1 MRAMLARAARPAAR
15 PFALPFALPIA
26 LPIVLIVLAWS
37 LLACT
42 DDGADSARA
51 RYNQALEDY
60 GAGRL
65 DEAATGFLDARD
77 RAGVDPELR
86 FSSAF
91 NLGLTYARQADA
103 AGAAPEAGPN
113 APPEAAAVG
122 GAAPASGPEAAM
134 NSLRQSAAWFRDAV
148 RLDPESE
155 DARVNLEVVLRRIQ
169 ILADQ
174 LNQGQNSLEA
184 RLGRVIEDQRALR
197 DQIRELMQRV
207 AESGAEAE
215 PVAFEG
221 EFDTLATF
229 ERRLMA
235 DTGTVS
241 DLAGEELGLLRGKE
255 QRSEEEEVRVVQL
268 GNLDV
273 YLQTARG
280 ELADTR
286 RLLRRLSGDKA
297 HRRSDVALA
306 ALKRAQEQLLDPVT
320 VLRGIAEDQV
330 QVLGHTV
337 GLDQLGKASIQVGA
351 GAAQGDPAAP
361 ASAPAAPP
369 AWLTTEHLRERQDIL
384 KQRTDEVLA
393 RFQAG
398 VTAAEEQ
405 PDQQPDQP
413 ADPSAQDPAA
423 PPAGA
428 PQDPRQ
434 KRMLAQAADA
444 IPFLQQAVGHMD
456 AAAQALAGAAPGQG
470 LAEIGERQ
478 GQALEALLR
487 AIERFSDIRGLIELV
502 YRDHAMT
509 SALLTPPD
517 APEAAALPPEI
528 AALPTD
534 ERARR
539 IQTLVGQNLDRLT
552 RLGGLFEDEVSVL
565 DAQAAQ
571 AGQGQAA
578 PGQGAGQGAG
588 QMPPEQIEAA
598 RQQYLQAQGLRTQAE
613 EALTRLRTAMA
624 AGNAAGIT
632 EARAASAQ
640 GMEHIEALRRLFFS
654 IVEHLKE
661 LLQSQTNTHDQ
672 TGSAAAG
679 PDEELASR
687 LGTLAEPQGQHA
699 ATGDALA
706 QALAEQSD
714 AAAQAP
720 QAPQAPGAPGGADA
734 AKQLAE
740 AAQEVTQASS
750 EMHGAADFLRKDAD
764 AAQTSSVDVSPTLQA
779 QQRAMEH
786 LQNAIRLLE
795 PPREDQQQEQQ
806 DQQEPQ
812 EQQEQQQ
819 QEEQQAQE
827 MSQSQAQRRLQEI
840 RDREAERRRQQ
851 QPFKPEP
858 VEKDW

>member
-1 MRAMLARAARPAAR
+1 MRGI
-15 PFALPFALPIA
+15 IA
-26 LPIVLIVLAWS
+26 LVALAVLMAGVAG
-37 LLACT
+37 CT
-42 DDGADSARA
+42 DEGADSARA

-60 GAGRL
+60 EAGRL
-65 DEAATGFLDARD
+65 DQAAEGFLDARD
-77 RAGVDPELR
+77 RAGVDPDLR
-86 FSSAF
+86 FNSAF

-103 AGAAPEAGPN
+103 AGAAPEAG
-113 APPEAAAVG
+113 AAGAG
-122 GAAPASGPEAAM
+122 GAAGAAGGEGAPAGGPEAAM

-148 RLDPESE
+148 RLEPKNE

-174 LNQGQNSLEA
+174 LNQGENSLEA

-207 AESGAEAE
+207 AESGAETE

-221 EFDTLATF
+221 EFEALATF

-241 DLAGEELGLLRGKE
+241 DLAGEELSLLQGKE
-255 QRSEEEEVRVVQL
+255 QRTQEEEVRVVQL

-273 YLQTARG
+273 YLQSARG

-297 HRRSDVALA
+297 HRRSDLALA

-351 GAAQGDPAAP
+351 GAQGDPAAP
-361 ASAPAAPP
+361 AGASPPAGAPP
-369 AWLTTEHLRERQDIL
+369 PWLTTEHLRERQDVL

-398 VTAAEEQ
+398 VTAAQEQ
-405 PDQQPDQP
+405 AAQQ
-413 ADPSAQDPAA
+413 ADPNAQDPNA
-423 PPAGA
+423 PGA
-428 PQDPRQ
+428 HEDPRQ

-444 IPFLQQAVGHMD
+444 IPFLQQAVAHMD
-456 AAAQALAGAAPGQG
+456 AAAQALASAAPGQG
-470 LAEIGERQ
+470 LAEVGEKQ

-502 YRDHAMT
+502 YRDHAIT

-517 APEAAALPPEI
+517 APEAAALPDEI
-528 AALPTD
+528 KALPTD

-552 RLGGLFEDEVSVL
+552 RLRGLFEDEVSVL

-571 AGQGQAA
+571 AAQAAQGQGQ
-578 PGQGAGQGAG
+578 GQG
-588 QMPPEQIEAA
+588 QMPPEQVEAA
-598 RQQYLQAQGLRTQAE
+598 KQQYLQAQGLRSQAE
-613 EALTRLRTAMA
+613 DALTRLRTAMA

-640 GMEHIEALRRLFFS
+640 AMEHIEALRRLFFS

-679 PDEELASR
+679 PEEELAGR
-687 LGTLAEPQGQHA
+687 LRTLAEPQGQHA

-706 QALAEQSD
+706 QALAQQSD
-714 AAAQAP
+714 AAAQSPEA
-720 QAPQAPGAPGGADA
+720 AGAPGGADA
-734 AKQLAE
+734 AKRLAD

-764 AAQTSSVDVSPTLQA
+764 AAQTASVDIAPTLQA
-779 QQRAMEH
+779 QQQAMEH

-795 PPREDQQQEQQ
+795 PPQEQPEEQDQQQQEQDQQQQQEQQ
-806 DQQEPQ
+806 Q
-812 EQQEQQQ
+812 
-819 QEEQQAQE
+819 EQQAQE
-827 MSQSQAQRRLQEI
+827 MSQQQAQRRLQEI

>member
-1 MRAMLARAARPAAR
+1 MRAILAQAA
-15 PFALPFALPIA
+15 
-26 LPIVLIVLAWS
+26 VLILAWS

-51 RYNQALEDY
+51 RYNQAVEDY
-60 GAGRL
+60 AAGRL
-65 DEAATGFLDARD
+65 DQAAEGFLDARD
-77 RAGVDPELR
+77 RAGVDPDLR
-86 FSSAF
+86 FRSAF

-103 AGAAPEAGPN
+103 AGAAPGPN
-113 APPEAAAVG
+113 AAPEAAAPE
-122 GAAPASGPEAAM
+122 GADAPAGGPEAAM

-148 RLDPESE
+148 RLDPENE

-241 DLAGEELGLLRGKE
+241 DLAGEELDLLRNKE
-255 QRSEEEEVRVVQL
+255 QRTEEEEVRVVQL
-268 GNLDV
+268 GNLDG

-330 QVLGHTV
+330 QLLGHTV
-337 GLDQLGKASIQVGA
+337 GLDQLGKASIQIGA
-351 GAAQGDPAAP
+351 GPEDDQGGQAAP

-398 VTAAEEQ
+398 VTAAGEQ
-405 PDQQPDQP
+405 PGQEPGQEPG
-413 ADPSAQDPAA
+413 PSAQDPAA
-423 PPAGA
+423 PAAGA
-428 PQDPRQ
+428 PDDPRQ

-470 LAEIGERQ
+470 LAEIGETQ
-478 GQALEALLR
+478 GKALEALLR

-517 APEAAALPPEI
+517 APEAAALPPEL

-534 ERARR
+534 ERVSR
-539 IQTLVGQNLDRLT
+539 IQALVGQNLDRLT

-571 AGQGQAA
+571 AAQGQAA
-578 PGQGAGQGAG
+578 PAPGQGQA
-588 QMPPEQIEAA
+588 PSPEQIEAA
-598 RQQYLQAQGLRTQAE
+598 RQQYLQAQGLRSQAE
-613 EALTRLRTAMA
+613 DALTRLRTAMA
-624 AGNAAGIT
+624 AGNAAGVT

-640 GMEHIEALRRLFFS
+640 AMEHIEALRRLFFS

-714 AAAQAP
+714 AAAQSP
-720 QAPQAPGAPGGADA
+720 QAPQTPGAPGGADA

-740 AAQEVTQASS
+740 AAQEVTQASG

-764 AAQTSSVDVSPTLQA
+764 AAQTSSVDISPTLQA

-795 PPREDQQQEQQ
+795 PPQEDQQQEQQ
-806 DQQEPQ
+806 EQQDQQQ
-812 EQQEQQQ
+812 QQQ

>member
-1 MRAMLARAARPAAR
+1 MRAI
-15 PFALPFALPIA
+15 IA
-26 LPIVLIVLAWS
+26 LAALAVLAWG
-37 LLACT
+37 LAACT
-42 DDGADSARA
+42 DEGADSARA

-60 GAGRL
+60 AAGRL
-65 DEAATGFLDARD
+65 DEAAEGFLDARD

-86 FSSAF
+86 FRSAF
-91 NLGLTYARQADA
+91 NLGLTHARQADA
-103 AGAAPEAGPN
+103 AGAAPEAG
-113 APPEAAAVG
+113 AGG
-122 GAAPASGPEAAM
+122 GAPAGGPEAAM

-148 RLDPESE
+148 RLDPGSD

-174 LNQGQNSLEA
+174 LNQGENSLEA

-207 AESGAEAE
+207 AESGAATE

-229 ERRLMA
+229 ERRLLA

-241 DLAGEELGLLRGKE
+241 DLAGEELDLLQGKE
-255 QRSEEEEVRVVQL
+255 QRTQEEEVRVVQL

-273 YLQTARG
+273 YLQSARG

-297 HRRSDVALA
+297 HRRSDMALA

-351 GAAQGDPAAP
+351 GADDEQGGQA
-361 ASAPAAPP
+361 AAPP
-369 AWLTTEHLRERQDIL
+369 PPPWLTTEHLRERQEVL

-398 VTAAEEQ
+398 VTAAEQ
-405 PDQQPDQP
+405 

-423 PPAGA
+423 PAAGA
-428 PQDPRQ
+428 PEDPRQ
-434 KRMLAQAADA
+434 KRVLAQAADA
-444 IPFLQQAVGHMD
+444 IPFLQQAVAHMD
-456 AAAQALAGAAPGQG
+456 AAAQALAAAAPGQG
-470 LAEIGERQ
+470 LAEVGEKQ

-502 YRDHAMT
+502 YRDHAIT

-528 AALPTD
+528 KALPTD
-534 ERARR
+534 ERAKR

-552 RLGGLFEDEVSVL
+552 RLGGLFEDEVSML

-571 AGQGQAA
+571 AAQGQA
-578 PGQGAGQGAG
+578 PGQGQ
-588 QMPPEQIEAA
+588 QQLPPEQIEAA
-598 RQQYLQAQGLRTQAE
+598 RQQYLQAQGLRSQAE
-613 EALTRLRTAMA
+613 DALTRLGAAMA

-640 GMEHIEALRRLFFS
+640 AMEHIEALRRLFFS

-679 PDEELASR
+679 PEEELAGR
-687 LGTLAEPQGQHA
+687 LRTLAEPQGQHA

-714 AAAQAP
+714 AAAQSP
-720 QAPQAPGAPGGADA
+720 QAAGAPGGADA
-734 AKQLAE
+734 AKRLAD
-740 AAQEVTQASS
+740 AAQEVTQASG

-764 AAQTSSVDVSPTLQA
+764 AAQTSSVDIAPTLQA

-795 PPREDQQQEQQ
+795 PPQEQQQEQEQ
-806 DQQEPQ
+806 EQQEQEQ

-819 QEEQQAQE
+819 EQQQAQE
-827 MSQSQAQRRLQEI
+827 MSQQQAQRRLQEI

>member
-1 MRAMLARAARPAAR
+1 MRAI
-15 PFALPFALPIA
+15 IA
-26 LPIVLIVLAWS
+26 LAALAVLVGGLAG
-37 LLACT
+37 CT
-42 DDGADSARA
+42 DEGADSARA
-51 RYNQALEDY
+51 RYNQALADY
-60 GAGRL
+60 EAGRL
-65 DEAATGFLDARD
+65 DQAAEGFLDARD

-86 FSSAF
+86 FRSAF

-103 AGAAPEAGPN
+103 AGAAPADGAQAAG
-113 APPEAAAVG
+113 E
-122 GAAPASGPEAAM
+122 APAGGPEAAM

-148 RLDPESE
+148 RLDPKSE

-174 LNQGQNSLEA
+174 LNQGENSLEA
-184 RLGRVIEDQRALR
+184 RLGRVIEDQRSLR

-221 EFDTLATF
+221 EFEALATF

-241 DLAGEELGLLRGKE
+241 DLAGEERDLLQGKE
-255 QRSEEEEVRVVQL
+255 QRAQEEEVRLVQL
-268 GNLDV
+268 GNLDA
-273 YLQTARG
+273 YLQSARG

-297 HRRSDVALA
+297 HRRSDLALA
-306 ALKRAQEQLLDPVT
+306 ALKRAQEQLLDPIT
-320 VLRGIAEDQV
+320 VLRGITEDQM
-330 QVLGHTV
+330 QVLGHTL
-337 GLDQLGKASIQVGA
+337 GLDQLGKASIQVAPRDGA
-351 GAAQGDPAAP
+351 PGDQAA
-361 ASAPAAPP
+361 APAAPP
-369 AWLTTEHLRERQDIL
+369 PWLTTEHLRERQEVL

-393 RFQAG
+393 RLQAG
-398 VTAAEEQ
+398 VTAAGQ
-405 PDQQPDQP
+405 
-413 ADPSAQDPAA
+413 ADPNAQDPAA
-423 PPAGA
+423 AGA
-428 PQDPRQ
+428 PEDPRQ
-434 KRMLAQAADA
+434 KRVLAQAADA
-444 IPFLQQAVGHMD
+444 IPFLQQAVAHMD
-456 AAAQALAGAAPGQG
+456 AAAQALASAAPGQG
-470 LAEIGERQ
+470 LVEVGETQ

-502 YRDHAMT
+502 YRDHAIT

-517 APEAAALPPEI
+517 APEAASLPPEI
-528 AALPTD
+528 KALPTD

-552 RLGGLFEDEVSVL
+552 RLRGLFEDELAVL

-571 AGQGQAA
+571 AGQGQGQGQAA
-578 PGQGAGQGAG
+578 PAPDQV
-588 QMPPEQIEAA
+588 PPEQVEAA
-598 RQQYLQAQGLRTQAE
+598 KQQYLQAQGLRSQAE
-613 EALTRLRTAMA
+613 DALTRLRTAMA

-640 GMEHIEALRRLFFS
+640 AMEHIEALRRLFYS
-654 IVEHLKE
+654 IIEHLKE

-679 PDEELASR
+679 SEEELASR
-687 LGTLAEPQGQHA
+687 LRALAEPQGQHA

-706 QALAEQSD
+706 QALAQQSD
-714 AAAQAP
+714 AAAQSPEA
-720 QAPQAPGAPGGADA
+720 AGAQGGADM
-734 AKQLAE
+734 AKRLAD
-740 AAQEVTQASS
+740 AAQEVTQASA
-750 EMHGAADFLRKDAD
+750 EMHGATDFLRKDAD
-764 AAQTSSVDVSPTLQA
+764 EAQTASVDISPTLQA

-786 LQNAIRLLE
+786 LENAIRLLE
-795 PPREDQQQEQQ
+795 PPQQQEQDQQ
-806 DQQEPQ
+806 DQQQ
-812 EQQEQQQ
+812 DQQQQDQQQQDQQQ
-819 QEEQQAQE
+819 QEQQQAQE
-827 MSQSQAQRRLQEI
+827 MSQQQAQRRLQEI